1 MILFEQFLFFILSLT
16 MIDLIS
22 FNVNGL
28 RNVKKLENIL
38 TLCDAPI
45 LCIQETHWDSVWE
58 QRCRALWPKFSFFSS
73 YGQCNARGV
82 CVIVRDGFN
91 IDATHVARDVDGRWI
106 KISFLYN
113 NVAYKLLNVYAP
125 NVEGDRTVFF
135 STLMNIGNDCDIVI
149 GDFNV
154 KLTVLDVAENVPLKH
169 DTSRATLLNFMHQN
183 DYCDLWRS
191 LYPTVREFS
200 KIQKYQGTVRQPN

>member
-1 MILFEQFLFFILSLT
+1 

-28 RNVKKLENIL
+28 RDIKKLENIL
-38 TLCDAPI
+38 FLCGAPI

-58 QRCRALWPKFSFFSS
+58 QRCQALWPKFSFFSS
-73 YGQCNARGV
+73 YGQYNARGV

-91 IDATHVARDVDGRWI
+91 IDATHVARDKDGRWI
-106 KISFLYN
+106 KIGFLYN
-113 NVAYKLLNVYAP
+113 NVSYKLLNIYAP

-135 STLMNIGNDCDIVI
+135 SNLINIGHDCDII
-149 GDFNV
+149 MGDFNV
-154 KLTVLDVAENVPLKH
+154 KLTVLDVAENVPLKN
-169 DTSRATLLNFMHQN
+169 DTSRATLMHFMHQN

-191 LYPTVREFS
+191 IYPTAREFS
-200 KIQKYQGTVRQPN
+200 RIQTHQCGRAELIYV